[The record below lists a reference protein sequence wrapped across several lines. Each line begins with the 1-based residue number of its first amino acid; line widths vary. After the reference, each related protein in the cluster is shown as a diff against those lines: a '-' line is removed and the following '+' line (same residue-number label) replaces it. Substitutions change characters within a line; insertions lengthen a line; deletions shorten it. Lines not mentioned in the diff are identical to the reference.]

1 MKYEEPLKITALS
14 VVIFS
19 FISLLLGTAIYLMI
33 DAIAALLVLNTNLE
47 ESSLKIGS
55 VLASGV
61 AILISSIFLTLK
73 TKIKGIYAATII
85 SSIVILIKIIGNA
98 SMDLGGY
105 FSLNGLIGILFTILF
120 SIIGGVIGAN
130 LKQ

>member
-120 SIIGGVIGAN
+120 SIIGGMIGAN